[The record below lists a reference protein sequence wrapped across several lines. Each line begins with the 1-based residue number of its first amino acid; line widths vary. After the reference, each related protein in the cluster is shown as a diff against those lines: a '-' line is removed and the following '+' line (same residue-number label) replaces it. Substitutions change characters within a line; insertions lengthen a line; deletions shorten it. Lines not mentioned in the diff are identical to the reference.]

1 MLVLGFAETKR
12 SPSSTE
18 DAVKLQNRVIR
29 YTLLFALAAIISRPP
44 RLVPTLAPQRT
55 GRLERIGGMYVAYLQ
70 GNPYEM
76 GLQQGALLRSE
87 LRDLVQDYL
96 YGRLV
101 AEHGA
106 RHFWLLSQAR
116 LLDRDVPDQL
126 RQEMQG
132 IADAAGLSYQEV
144 LLLNTTPDLTAL
156 TRKTPSWGLFPAL
169 FSNTSQGVPA
179 ARSSLCAAFAGW
191 GDATADGEL
200 LVGHNLEGAES
211 DLLQRYLALTV
222 RQPSQGDAFVSL
234 GLVGTVGVWAG
245 MNAEK
250 ITVALSSS
258 PSVDVS
264 ARVQPLPFLLR
275 EVLEDGGNL
284 TEAVNRL
291 LSAERL
297 YGGNVILGDGKAP
310 QGVALEL
317 SAHRHALFE
326 ADPGGDLVLRTNHFL
341 DSELALAQQHV
352 LSAQERAA
360 SEARLERLQNAL
372 ESNRGWIGTDK
383 ALAFLESI
391 GTSSSGTPGI
401 DTLQSVLLNPG
412 RLTIWIGQGNGGAG
426 AASYVRLDFS
436 SELLGH
442 R

>member
-1 MLVLGFAETKR
+1 MLILRFAETRR
-12 SPSSTE
+12 SPSFTE
-18 DAVKLQNRVIR
+18 DAVKLQNRIIR

-44 RLVPTLAPQRT
+44 RLVPTLDPQRT
-55 GRLERIGGMYVAYLQ
+55 GRLERIAGMYVTYLQ
-70 GNPYEM
+70 GDPYEM
-76 GLQQGALLRSE
+76 GLQQGSLLRGE

-96 YGRLV
+96 YGRIV

-106 RHFWLLSQAR
+106 RHFWLLSQAQ
-116 LLDRDVPDQL
+116 LLDHELPNQL

-132 IADAAGLSYQEV
+132 IADAAGLSYHDV
-144 LLLNTTPDLTAL
+144 LLLNTVPDLQAL
-156 TRKTPSWGLFPAL
+156 TRKTPSWGLLPAL

-222 RQPSQGDAFVSL
+222 RQPSEGDALVSL

-245 MNAEK
+245 MNEEK

-258 PSVDVS
+258 PSVDVA
-264 ARVQPLPFLLR
+264 ARGQPLPFLLR
-275 EVLEDGGNL
+275 EVLASSGNL
-284 TEAVNRL
+284 TEAVNQL

-326 ADPGGDLVLRTNHFL
+326 ADAGDLVLRTNHFL

-360 SEARLERLQNAL
+360 SEARLERLRNAL
-372 ESNRGWIGTDK
+372 ESNQSWIGTDK
-383 ALAFLESI
+383 ALAFLE
-391 GTSSSGTPGI
+391 GVGGSSSSALGI

-412 RLTIWIGQGNGGAG
+412 ELAIWIEQGNGGAS
-426 AASYVRLDFS
+426 AASYVRLDFTA
-436 SELLGH
+436 ELLGH